1 MLIIRRQR
9 YRTERGEGRRPYAV
23 AKPFVLGSRRTTD
36 RHPKFSKAEH
46 IAMGARHVGVQ
57 KVENEPRGFKGE
69 SVMDP
74 WPAFGGKVN
83 SSGDVY

>member
-1 MLIIRRQR
+1 M
-9 YRTERGEGRRPYAV
+9 

-36 RHPKFSKAEH
+36 CHPRISKAEH
-46 IAMGARHVGVQ
+46 IAMGARYVGVQ
-57 KVENEPRGFKGE
+57 KLENESRGFKGE

-83 SSGDVY
+83 SSSDVY